1 MMIGYGFSHAGGPE
15 VIDAIDLP
23 TPQPGPHEIQ
33 IKTSAIGLNNRD
45 RMARQLGGSGLTVPG
60 YDVAGNVTAL
70 GSNVSQF
77 KVGDRV
83 VARTTSAYAEIVTA
97 AADMSVLLPAS
108 ITPEKGVAVITPG
121 VTGYR
126 MVELGNVKAGDTVIV
141 KGASGGVGSAAIQ
154 LAVTRGA
161 SVIGIAS
168 SRHEVAVER
177 LGVEHFVAYDQGN
190 PVTQLRQTADVVINA
205 AMNGLGGDD
214 DVAMTKDNG
223 LIVSV
228 SHTEPLLSRGIRFI
242 HTRPLGGSEVGKALQ
257 LLIDLMAQNK
267 LNVQVGYVLPFTR
280 EGFVKGHQLLD
291 DSHHEGRIVIRVTN

>member
-1 MMIGYGFSHAGGPE
+1 MIGYGFSHAGGPE

-60 YDVAGNVTAL
+60 YDVAGT
-70 GSNVSQF
+70 
-77 KVGDRV
+77 
-83 VARTTSAYAEIVTA
+83 
-97 AADMSVLLPAS
+97 DMSVLLPAS

-154 LAVTRGA
+154 LAVARGA

-291 DSHHEGRIVIRVTN
+291 DPQHEGRIVIRVDR